1 MPAASKRAKKVRA
14 ASEFDVM
21 RLAAA
26 LRAPKVNSGA
36 FAWTLE
42 QVKTARDAQLC
53 GQFKLPAQL
62 AAAMRTD
69 DACFVAYQN
78 RLAPQR
84 GLPVKLVAPNE
95 SARAKRVLDEAEA
108 LYGCKGVGVS
118 AGALESI
125 NGDLANHG
133 VAFGINYDTP
143 RLDGSRIDVE
153 HHHWPIEWVSWN
165 AVRREYM
172 TQIDPGTGSEG
183 DHAGQF
189 GSLVPITH
197 GDGRW
202 VIYQKHE
209 NEPWRQEACVLAA
222 ALVWADHAYGRRD
235 RSKAATSMGSEKWV
249 GTMPEGIALQV
260 EGGALSDDAEA
271 MMILLEAVA
280 SLDNPIGILPSGA
293 KVDRMVNTSSAWQIF
308 KEILD
313 GNASAAQRIYLGQD
327 AMLGVQS
334 QGPGVDA
341 AALWGVRDDIVE
353 GDLAALERGFYEGVI
368 QPWCAVNFGDSTL
381 APWRKYLLPDADED
395 ARHAALATRTAAFF
409 DAIKQTKEQGFDA
422 SQSYVDALALDFG
435 VKAPLLPMESNK
447 APSIALAP
455 TDIARVVSVNE
466 ARASAGL
473 GPLLLNGAPDPD
485 GTLTVEEFS
494 AKKAAKL
501 STPSAP
507 SGSAGPGPT
516 PIRPA
521 APPAAAARRS

>member
-26 LRAPKVNSGA
+26 LRAPKVNNGA
-36 FAWTLE
+36 FGWTLD
-42 QVKTARDAQLC
+42 QVKAARDAQLA
-53 GQFKLPAQL
+53 GVFRLPAQL

-84 GLPVKLVAPNE
+84 GLPTKLVPPND

-108 LYGCKGVGVS
+108 LYGARGVGITP
-118 AGALESI
+118 GCLESI

-133 VAFGINYDTP
+133 VAFGVNYDTP
-143 RLDGSRIDVE
+143 RLDGSRVDVE

-165 AVRREYM
+165 TQMRCFV
-172 TQIDPGTGSEG
+172 TQIDPETGSEADKG
-183 DHAGQF
+183 DSF
-189 GSLVPITH
+189 GGMVPITH

-209 NEPWRQEACVLAA
+209 HEPWRQEACILAA

-235 RSKAATSMGSEKWV
+235 RSKAATAMGNEKWV
-249 GTMPEGIALQV
+249 GKMAEGIPMQV
-260 EGGALSDDAEA
+260 EGGTLSDDAEA
-271 MMILLEAVA
+271 MMLMLEAVA
-280 SLDNPIGILPSGA
+280 SLDNPIGLLPSGA
-293 KVDRMVNTSSAWQIF
+293 SVERMVNTSSAWQIF

-395 ARHAALATRTAAFF
+395 ARQKSEGDRGLAFF
-409 DAIKQTKEQGFDA
+409 TEI
-422 SQSYVDALALDFG
+422 
-435 VKAPLLPMESNK
+435 
-447 APSIALAP
+447 
-455 TDIARVVSVNE
+455 
-466 ARASAGL
+466 
-473 GPLLLNGAPDPD
+473 
-485 GTLTVEEFS
+485 
-494 AKKAAKL
+494 KAAKDAGL
-501 STPSAP
+501 NLTPAYIAKRAEAYGLPAPEVISSTPIGPAGIAP
-507 SGSAGPGPT
+507 AGPQS
-516 PIRPA
+516 PA
-521 APPAAAARRS
+521 APVASIAQRRR